1 MLRRCC
7 SSLLLTLTFVM
18 LATMTGCTACQ
29 SCDDYCGSYYGGR
42 TGDWVHETGRAGSA
56 YATTTTV
63 SHEEMAE
70 GEMSVGE
77 TEDAYYP

>member
-7 SSLLLTLTFVM
+7 SSLLLVLTLAT

-29 SCDDYCGSYYGGR
+29 SCDDYCGSYYGGH

-56 YATTTTV
+56 YAATTTTTV
-63 SHEEMAE
+63 SDDDVSEA
-70 GEMSVGE
+70 E